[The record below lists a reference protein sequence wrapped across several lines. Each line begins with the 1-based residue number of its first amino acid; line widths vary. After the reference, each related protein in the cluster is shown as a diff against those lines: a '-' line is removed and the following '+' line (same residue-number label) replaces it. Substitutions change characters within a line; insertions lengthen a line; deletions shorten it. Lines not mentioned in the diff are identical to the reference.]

1 MDRAFLKGISKGI
14 EIINNF
20 DRKNKIK
27 EAHELAK
34 THKCKMLLTF

>member
-20 DRKNKIK
+20 LKGKYVFFISD
-27 EAHELAK
+27 
-34 THKCKMLLTF
+34 

>member
-34 THKCKMLLTF
+34 THNAKMLLTF